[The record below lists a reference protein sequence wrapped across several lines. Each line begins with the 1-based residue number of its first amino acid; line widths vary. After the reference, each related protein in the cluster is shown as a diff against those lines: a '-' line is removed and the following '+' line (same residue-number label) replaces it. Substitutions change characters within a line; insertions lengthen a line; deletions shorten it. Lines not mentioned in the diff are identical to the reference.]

1 MASNKDIRYINK
13 DFNSF
18 KQSLIDYAKTYFPTA
33 YNDFSPTA
41 PGTMFIE
48 MASYV
53 GDVLSFYLDNQIQET
68 FLQHAREPRNL
79 YELAY
84 MFGYKPKVTTVAT
97 ATVDFYQ
104 TVPSVLS
111 SSVYVPDYRYA
122 LLVETGSILNATI
135 GTGSV
140 SFLVEDRVDFSVSS
154 SSDLT
159 NVTVYTVSSNSP
171 TKFLLK
177 KSRPAISATV
187 ITKTYTV
194 GAPVDFYTIT
204 LNDSNIVKILDI
216 KDSDNNTWYEVD
228 YLAQDTIYDTIKNTN
243 TNDPYNSVD
252 SSDAPYLLQLKQ
264 IQRRFVTRVI
274 DTGSLQIQFGA
285 GTTSYSDENI
295 IPNPDNV
302 GLGLPSGISKMNT
315 AYSPTNFIFTNTYGI
330 APSNTT
336 LTVRYLVGGGTI
348 SNVPAN
354 SINRITS
361 TNAAFQIT
369 GLDAVTANETFTS
382 LAVTNPQA
390 SDGGSDGDTM
400 DEIRQNTISNFNTQQ
415 RNVTLDDYT
424 VRALSLPSDFG
435 SIAKVYVTPATNIQV
450 TQGEIPSLDLYVLSY
465 DINQNLRVASD
476 TLKRNLKKYLSQYRM
491 IGDSVMI
498 KNAFIVNISVDFEI
512 ITLPNYISNN
522 VLLNCIT
529 TLQDYFSIDKWQI
542 NQPIVLRELYILLD
556 KIDGVQTVKS
566 ISVNNKVGTG
576 TDYSQYAYDIPG
588 ATLNNVIYP
597 SIDPMIFEV
606 KLPNQDIKGKVV
618 PL

>member
-1 MASNKDIRYINK
+1 M
-13 DFNSF
+13 
-18 KQSLIDYAKTYFPTA
+18 
-33 YNDFSPTA
+33 
-41 PGTMFIE
+41 
-48 MASYV
+48 
-53 GDVLSFYLDNQIQET
+53 
-68 FLQHAREPRNL
+68 
-79 YELAY
+79 
-84 MFGYKPKVTTVAT
+84 
-97 ATVDFYQ
+97 
-104 TVPSVLS
+104 
-111 SSVYVPDYRYA
+111 
-122 LLVETGSILNATI
+122 
-135 GTGSV
+135 
-140 SFLVEDRVDFSVSS
+140 
-154 SSDLT
+154 
-159 NVTVYTVSSNSP
+159 
-171 TKFLLK
+171 
-177 KSRPAISATV
+177 
-187 ITKTYTV
+187 
-194 GAPVDFYTIT
+194 
-204 LNDSNIVKILDI
+204 
-216 KDSDNNTWYEVD
+216 YEVD

-566 ISVNNKVGTG
+566 INVNNKVGTG

>member
-84 MFGYKPKVTTVAT
+84 MFGYKPKVTTVST

-104 TVPSVLS
+104 TIPSILS

-122 LLVETGSILNATI
+122 LLVETGSILNATV

-140 SFLVEDRVDFSVSS
+140 SFLVEDKIDFSVSS
-154 SSDLT
+154 SSDIT
-159 NVTVYTVSSNSP
+159 TISVYTVSSNSP
-171 TKFLLK
+171 TRFLLK
-177 KSRPAISATV
+177 KSRQAISATV
-187 ITKTYTV
+187 VTKTYTV
-194 GAPVDFYTIT
+194 GAPVDFYTVT
-204 LNDSNIVKILDI
+204 LNDDNIIKILNI
-216 KDSDNNTWYEVD
+216 KDSNNNTWYEVD
-228 YLAQDTIYDTIKNTN
+228 YLAQDIIYDSIKNTN
-243 TNDPYNSVD
+243 INDPYNSVD
-252 SSDAPYLLQLKQ
+252 SSDTPYLLQLKQ
-264 IQRRFVTRVI
+264 IQRRFTTRVI

-285 GTTSYSDENI
+285 GTTSFADENI

-302 GLGLPSGISKMNT
+302 GLGLPSGLSKMNT

-336 LTVRYLVGGGTI
+336 LTVRYLVGGGVD

-354 SINRITS
+354 NINRITS
-361 TNAAFQIT
+361 ANTKFQT
-369 GLDAVTANETFTS
+369 VGLDSTTANETFAS

-435 SIAKVYVTPATNIQV
+435 SIAKVYVTPATNVQV

-465 DINQNLRVASD
+465 DINKNLRVASD

-491 IGDSVMI
+491 IGDSINI
-498 KNAFIVNISVDFEI
+498 KNAFVVNIGVDFEI

-529 TLQDYFSIDKWQI
+529 TLKDYFSIDKWQI

-566 ISVNNKVGTG
+566 ISINNKVGTG
-576 TDYSQYAYDIPG
+576 VDYSQYAYDIPG
-588 ATLNNVIYP
+588 ATLNNVVYP

-606 KLPNQDIKGKVV
+606 KLPNEDIKGKVV

>member
-18 KQSLIDYAKTYFPTA
+18 KQSLIDYTKTYFPTA

-84 MFGYKPKVTTVAT
+84 MFGYKPKVTTVST

-104 TVPSVLS
+104 TIPSILS

-122 LLVETGSILNATI
+122 LLVETGSILNATV

-140 SFLVEDRVDFSVSS
+140 SFLVEDKIDFSVSS
-154 SSDLT
+154 SSDIT
-159 NVTVYTVSSNSP
+159 TISVYTVSSNSP
-171 TKFLLK
+171 TRFLLK
-177 KSRPAISATV
+177 KSRQAISATV
-187 ITKTYTV
+187 VTKTYTV
-194 GAPVDFYTIT
+194 GAPVDFYTVI
-204 LNDSNIVKILDI
+204 LNDDNIIKILDI
-216 KDSDNNTWYEVD
+216 KDNNNNTWYEVD
-228 YLAQDTIYDTIKNTN
+228 YLAQDTIYDSIKNTN
-243 TNDPYNSVD
+243 INDPYNSVD
-252 SSDAPYLLQLKQ
+252 SSDTPYLLQLKQ
-264 IQRRFVTRVI
+264 IQRRFTTRVI

-285 GTTSYSDENI
+285 GTTSFADENI

-302 GLGLPSGISKMNT
+302 GLGLPSGLSKMNT

-336 LTVRYLVGGGTI
+336 LTVRYLVGGGVD

-354 SINRITS
+354 NINRITS
-361 TNAAFQIT
+361 ANTKFQT
-369 GLDAVTANETFTS
+369 VGLDSTTANETFAS

-435 SIAKVYVTPATNIQV
+435 SIAKVYVTPATNVQV

-465 DINQNLRVASD
+465 DINKNLRVASD

-491 IGDSVMI
+491 IGDSINI
-498 KNAFIVNISVDFEI
+498 KNAFVVNISVDFEI

-529 TLQDYFSIDKWQI
+529 TLKDYFSIDKWQI

-566 ISVNNKVGTG
+566 ISINNKVGTG
-576 TDYSQYAYDIPG
+576 VDYSQYAYDIPG
-588 ATLNNVIYP
+588 ATLNNVVYP

-606 KLPNQDIKGKVV
+606 KLPNEDIKGKVV

>member
-84 MFGYKPKVTTVAT
+84 MFGYKPKVTTVST

-104 TVPSVLS
+104 TIPSILS

-122 LLVETGSILNATI
+122 LLVETGSILNATV

-140 SFLVEDRVDFSVSS
+140 SFLVEDKIDFSVSS
-154 SSDLT
+154 SSDIT
-159 NVTVYTVSSNSP
+159 TISVYTVSSNSP
-171 TKFLLK
+171 TRFLLK
-177 KSRPAISATV
+177 KSRQAISATV
-187 ITKTYTV
+187 VTKTYTV
-194 GAPVDFYTIT
+194 GAPVDFYTVT
-204 LNDSNIVKILDI
+204 LNDDNIIKILNI
-216 KDSDNNTWYEVD
+216 KDSNNNTWYEVD
-228 YLAQDTIYDTIKNTN
+228 YLAQDTIYDSIKNTN
-243 TNDPYNSVD
+243 INDPYNSVD
-252 SSDAPYLLQLKQ
+252 SSDTPYLLQLKQ
-264 IQRRFVTRVI
+264 IQRRFTTRVI

-285 GTTSYSDENI
+285 GTTSFADENI

-302 GLGLPSGISKMNT
+302 GLGLPSGLSKMNT

-336 LTVRYLVGGGTI
+336 LTVRYLVGGGVD

-354 SINRITS
+354 NINRITS
-361 TNAAFQIT
+361 ANTKFQT
-369 GLDAVTANETFTS
+369 VGLDSTTANETFAS

-435 SIAKVYVTPATNIQV
+435 SIAKVYVTPATNVQI

-465 DINQNLRVASD
+465 DINKNLRVASD

-491 IGDSVMI
+491 IGDSINI
-498 KNAFIVNISVDFEI
+498 KNAFVVNIGVDFEI

-529 TLQDYFSIDKWQI
+529 TLKDYFSIDKWQI

-566 ISVNNKVGTG
+566 ISINNKVGTG
-576 TDYSQYAYDIPG
+576 VDYSQYAYDIPG
-588 ATLNNVIYP
+588 ATLNNVVYP

-606 KLPNQDIKGKVV
+606 KLPNEDIKGKVV

>member
-84 MFGYKPKVTTVAT
+84 MFGYKPKVTTVST

-104 TVPSVLS
+104 TIPSILS

-122 LLVETGSILNATI
+122 LLVETGSILNATV

-140 SFLVEDRVDFSVSS
+140 SFLVEDKIDFSVSS
-154 SSDLT
+154 SSDIT
-159 NVTVYTVSSNSP
+159 TISVYTVSSNSP
-171 TKFLLK
+171 TRFLLK
-177 KSRPAISATV
+177 KSRQAISATV
-187 ITKTYTV
+187 VTKTYTV
-194 GAPVDFYTIT
+194 GAPVDFYTVT
-204 LNDSNIVKILDI
+204 LNDDNIIKILDI
-216 KDSDNNTWYEVD
+216 KDSNNNTWYEVD
-228 YLAQDTIYDTIKNTN
+228 YLAQDTIYDSIKNTN
-243 TNDPYNSVD
+243 INDPYNSVD
-252 SSDAPYLLQLKQ
+252 SSDTPYLLQLKQ
-264 IQRRFVTRVI
+264 IQRRFTTRVI

-285 GTTSYSDENI
+285 GTTSFADENI

-302 GLGLPSGISKMNT
+302 GLGLPSGLSKMNT

-336 LTVRYLVGGGTI
+336 LTVRYLVGGGVD

-354 SINRITS
+354 NINRITS
-361 TNAAFQIT
+361 ANTKFQT
-369 GLDAVTANETFTS
+369 VGLDSTTANETFAS

-435 SIAKVYVTPATNIQV
+435 SIAKVYVTPATNVQV

-465 DINQNLRVASD
+465 DINKNLRVASD

-491 IGDSVMI
+491 IGDSINI
-498 KNAFIVNISVDFEI
+498 KNAFVVNISVDFEI

-529 TLQDYFSIDKWQI
+529 TLKDYFSIDKWQI

-566 ISVNNKVGTG
+566 ISINNKVGTDV
-576 TDYSQYAYDIPG
+576 DYSQYAYDIPG
-588 ATLNNVIYP
+588 ATLNNVVYP

-606 KLPNQDIKGKVV
+606 KLPNEDIKGKVV